1 MIHPIH
7 CIGVYRCIRYA
18 VSYTPIHSVSI
29 FLRGTMWCKMY
40 TSVSRYISLDTSDIS
55 CITLADVSVYLS
67 GSRMYRVPPWRSLA
81 SVRSSCRR
89 LKLAQPCAPA
99 RGGQEAGCLEPR
111 ASCSSSTRRRSP
123 ARPSVAESHSF
134 LVRGS
139 LREGYF
145 FSG

>member
-7 CIGVYRCIRYA
+7 CIAVYRCIRYA
-18 VSYTPIHSVSI
+18 VSYT
-29 FLRGTMWCKMY
+29 
-40 TSVSRYISLDTSDIS
+40 RYIVYRYSSVTQCDAK
-55 CITLADVSVYLS
+55 CIHLYRDTLASIHPIFHVSPR
-67 GSRMYRVPPWRSLA
+67 RMYQCIGVDRGCIRVPPWRSLA

-123 ARPSVAESHSF
+123 ARPSV
-134 LVRGS
+134 S
-139 LREGYF
+139 LSQGALPMVTRPRIVWD
-145 FSG
+145 